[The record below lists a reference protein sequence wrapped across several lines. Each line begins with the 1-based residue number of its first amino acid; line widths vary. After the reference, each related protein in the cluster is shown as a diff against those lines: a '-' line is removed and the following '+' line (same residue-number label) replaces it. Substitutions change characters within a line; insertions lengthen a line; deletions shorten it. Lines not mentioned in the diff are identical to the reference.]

1 MSRTLSTAVE
11 EAIQQDVVYPF
22 FAVELVFDTPNTLR
36 LWTGLGTLI
45 YEGNEWFGTGNMLDV
60 STVEETMQIAA
71 SGLSLTLSGVPSEV
85 VSLALQEPYQGRICN
100 VYFGMFAYGAL
111 QQEDE
116 AYILMQDGAKIG
128 LELRETGVTEIF
140 TGYMDQMEITEDPE
154 TSTIRLSV
162 ENKLIDLERQRVARY
177 TSEYQKS
184 LYPLDRG
191 LEFVESIQDLKLTW
205 GRSAQ

>member
-22 FAVELVFDTPNTLR
+22 FAVELVFDAPNTLR

-45 YEGNEWFGTGNMLDV
+45 YEGNEWFGTGNMLGV
-60 STVEETMQIAA
+60 STVQETMQMAA
-71 SGLSLTLSGVPSEV
+71 TGASLTLSGVPSEV
-85 VSLALQEPYQGRICN
+85 ISLALQEPYQGRVCN
-100 VYFGMFAYGAL
+100 IYFGMFAYGAL

-140 TGYMDQMEITEDPE
+140 TGYMDMMDISEGPDS
-154 TSTIRLSV
+154 STIQLNV
-162 ENKLIDLERQRVARY
+162 ESKLIDLERQRVARY

-205 GRSAQ
+205 GRSA

>member
-1 MSRTLSTAVE
+1 MSRTLSTAVQ

-22 FAVELVFDTPNTLR
+22 FAVELVFDVPNTLR

-45 YEGNEWFGTGNMLDV
+45 YEGNEWFGTGNMLEV